1 MNVLGLPIGYFFGK
15 WELKELEC
23 WLISTIVGIVASLVT
38 FCKNLRSAVL
48 WKFAVR
54 KPDHRQPL
62 KRCVLYLFMRLPC
75 GGLLFIPH
83 YTGSYVNRGNIPS
96 IINSS
101 HSFLFCNSGIWSNQ
115 YKFMNES
122 QRLRV
127 GGWLSSHSRRRRNC
141 IQLRKDIFAFCGEK
155 NAKYAGDVRI
165 VKPQEIVKVI

>member
-1 MNVLGLPIGYFFGK
+1 MNVLGLPVGYFFGK

-48 WKFAVR
+48 WKFAVC

-62 KRCVLYLFMRLPC
+62 KRCVLCLFMRLPC

-127 GGWLSSHSRRRRNC
+127 
-141 IQLRKDIFAFCGEK
+141 E
-155 NAKYAGDVRI
+155 AGFLRI
-165 VKPQEIVKVI
+165 VVDAETAYSCERIFSHFAGKRTQSMRATFA